1 MVAILFLEND
11 RILNCVM
18 SQQKQP
24 DSEKF
29 FTIFVAEKLVKVNNI
44 IFWLRNKYFILV
56 GDWKE
61 WVLLNKLRG
70 WLGLSR
76 FRNPRWKFT
85 LLSFIY
91 NTWDYNISLT
101 ARVRMLILNLF

>member
-29 FTIFVAEKLVKVNNI
+29 FTIFVAEKLVKVNNRNSR
-44 IFWLRNKYFILV
+44 LRKKYFVIV
-56 GDWKE
+56 GDWKKR
-61 WVLLNKLRG
+61 VLLNKL
-70 WLGLSR
+70 
-76 FRNPRWKFT
+76 
-85 LLSFIY
+85 
-91 NTWDYNISLT
+91 
-101 ARVRMLILNLF
+101 